1 MGNGAAGTVFAF
13 CDCPTERH
21 RYSSWRAVD
30 EILVEHALVAG
41 VLYGVAVYFFMQ
53 WVVLPLSKATR
64 RPFSWE
70 MMWIGVAIHMLCV
83 GLPIALSVRR
93 FAR

>member
-1 MGNGAAGTVFAF
+1 MGRQQYFSR
-13 CDCPTERH
+13 PP
-21 RYSSWRAVD
+21 VD
-30 EILVEHALVAG
+30 EISG
-41 VLYGVAVYFFMQ
+41 GTRGGGRRLYGVAVYFFMQ

-70 MMWIGVAIHMLCV
+70 MMWIAVAIHMLCV